1 MRSNCDCAA
10 GYSGSG
16 CEKREGPAGTG
27 PSGGATATQGKEE
40 PQKALDNRHVRTY
53 EWTEGGCRR
62 VEGCRELGWGE
73 GGVVGGAAALLRRG
87 LSAGVTGDAFLTTA
101 NVGAPCLASAS
112 ALLNVNKSVCEPTCA
127 PACQKTLSKM
137 LTDCEN
143 KARETARGCC
153 LPLGLNRRRCQVHP
167 VEDSISGN
175 LAKQSVAGVVLKTFQ
190 DMDWATGQPP
200 VRARRLSLPFALPSW
215 QPGQARCEG
224 QGVAVWRRAAG
235 LHRARDVTPG
245 VRLPDGGARL

>member
-1 MRSNCDCAA
+1 
-10 GYSGSG
+10 
-16 CEKREGPAGTG
+16 
-27 PSGGATATQGKEE
+27 
-40 PQKALDNRHVRTY
+40 
-53 EWTEGGCRR
+53 
-62 VEGCRELGWGE
+62 
-73 GGVVGGAAALLRRG
+73 
-87 LSAGVTGDAFLTTA
+87 VTGDAFLTTA

-200 VRARRLSLPFALPSW
+200 VRARERCRVAAGGGITPR
-215 QPGQARCEG
+215 ARCNPRSASTRRRSA
-224 QGVAVWRRAAG
+224 AVTRTATSRTYRRPSASAPPSSW
-235 LHRARDVTPG
+235 A
-245 VRLPDGGARL
+245 